1 MLLQIR
7 YPLLQSIRRLF
18 SNKNEA
24 IHRIV
29 YSSSTNIWFNLAT
42 EEWLSKTIKPNEHIL
57 FLWQNDKCVIIG
69 RNQNPWKE
77 CFLERME
84 SDGVLLAR
92 RRSGGGAVYQDLG
105 NTCFTFLISQANHKL
120 DKHLNSKILL
130 DALSSEFNIEARA
143 EGRNDLVYGP
153 QKRKFSGS
161 AYQNTQQF
169 ALHHGTLITNVDTT
183 AMKKYLNPN
192 KEKLMSK
199 GVDSVQARV
208 INLCEINS
216 SINHKDLCSAIEKSY
231 RQTYSNDS
239 IPPAQALS
247 REVLDSI
254 PELHAAYKLYNDLQW
269 RFGQTFSFTHE
280 YERRFPW
287 GTISIGIVSERDGI
301 IHTCEIYS
309 DSLYVNMINR
319 LKENFIGQIYTGE
332 SIRQACQRARNQVET
347 EQEKSMIDDVQAWVL
362 TQI

>member
-7 YPLLQSIRRLF
+7 YPLVRFLRTF
-18 SNKNEA
+18 SSTKNEA
-24 IHRIV
+24 IHRII

-42 EEWLSKTIKPNEHIL
+42 EEWLSKTIQPNEHIL

-84 SDGVLLAR
+84 MDGVLLAR

-105 NTCFTFLISQANHKL
+105 NTCFTFLISQAHHQL
-120 DKHLNSKILL
+120 DKNLNSKILL
-130 DALSSEFNIEARA
+130 DALQSRFNIEGRI

-161 AYQNTQQF
+161 AYQNTRQF
-169 ALHHGTLITNVDTT
+169 ALHHGTLITSVDTN

-192 KEKLMSK
+192 KEKLISK

-208 INLCEINS
+208 INLCEVNP
-216 SINHKDLCSAIEKSY
+216 SINHKDLCLAIENSY
-231 RQTYSNDS
+231 RETYSNHH
-239 IPPAQALS
+239 IPSAKILS
-247 REVLDSI
+247 QETLHSI
-254 PELHAAYKLYNDLQW
+254 PELHASYQLYSDAQW

-309 DSLYVNMINR
+309 DSLYVNMISR
-319 LKENFIGQIYTGE
+319 LKENLLGQIYTGE
-332 SIRQACQRARNQVET
+332 SIRQACQRTRSQVES
-347 EQEKSMIDDVQAWVL
+347 EQEKSMIDDVEAWIL